1 MSVTTL
7 ELTDT
12 STNELLTN
20 KNPPISTPDD
30 SEDETVGNNVIRR
43 RNRLSKL
50 KKVIQCYIKQL
61 KFVFQSVIPDL
72 KSFQKWKI
80 IILILYAT
88 FSVIFTIVDV
98 NSFTKKDRSL
108 LKWINDRTDRVAL
121 WRRCLLCLSGVSAF
135 TNVLNVVLVIHGK
148 MSAYFW
154 GILGAILYGPFAFA
168 YGYAGDAQL
177 FVLFFLPMQFV
188 GIYTW
193 SQELDTQ
200 ATTRVKSLKLTGWLF
215 VLLSS
220 SLVILLFYYEIPW
233 FAKLLTGKYFFEK
246 IPILHKL
253 DAATNGLSVIAQ
265 ILMIACYWE
274 QYIIWT
280 VVNLML
286 IVMYSGLYEK
296 NLDINLLLVWIMLTI
311 NSSCG
316 LYTWFN
322 RWKNSRH
329 SSSTI
334 NIKA

>member
-20 KNPPISTPDD
+20 KNPPISTSDD
-30 SEDETVGNNVIRR
+30 SEDETVGNHTIRR

-50 KKVIQCYIKQL
+50 KEFIQCYIKQL
-61 KFVFQSVIPDL
+61 KFVFQSIIPDL
-72 KSFQKWKI
+72 QSFQRWKI
-80 IILILYAT
+80 IVLILYAT
-88 FSVIFTIVDV
+88 FSVTFTIVDV
-98 NSFTKKDRSL
+98 NSFTSEEKRSL
-108 LKWINDRTDRVAL
+108 FKWVNDRTDRVAL
-121 WRRCLLCLSGVSAF
+121 WRRCLLCLSGASAF

-168 YGYAGDAQL
+168 YNYAGDAQL

-188 GIYTW
+188 GIYIW
-193 SQELDTQ
+193 SKELDTQ

-220 SLVILLFYYEIPW
+220 SLVILFFYYEIPW
-233 FAKLLTGKYFFEK
+233 FARLFTEKYFFEK
-246 IPILHKL
+246 EPLPHIL

-265 ILMIACYWE
+265 ILMVACYWE

-286 IVMYSGLYEK
+286 IFMYSGK
-296 NLDINLLLVWIMLTI
+296 
-311 NSSCG
+311 
-316 LYTWFN
+316 
-322 RWKNSRH
+322 
-329 SSSTI
+329 
-334 NIKA
+334 

>member
-20 KNPPISTPDD
+20 KNPPISTSDD
-30 SEDETVGNNVIRR
+30 SEDETVGNHIIRR

-50 KKVIQCYIKQL
+50 KEFIQRYIKQL

-193 SQELDTQ
+193 SKELDTQ

-233 FAKLLTGKYFFEK
+233 FAKLLTGKYFFEN
-246 IPILHKL
+246 IPVLHKL

-265 ILMIACYWE
+265 VLMIACYWE

-286 IVMYSGLYEK
+286 IVMYSGK
-296 NLDINLLLVWIMLTI
+296 
-311 NSSCG
+311 
-316 LYTWFN
+316 
-322 RWKNSRH
+322 
-329 SSSTI
+329 
-334 NIKA
+334 

>member
-20 KNPPISTPDD
+20 KNPPISTSDD
-30 SEDETVGNNVIRR
+30 SEDETVGNNIIRR

-50 KKVIQCYIKQL
+50 KKVIQCYVKQL

-193 SQELDTQ
+193 SKELDTQ
-200 ATTRVKSLKLTGWLF
+200 ATTRVKSLKLTGWIF

-286 IVMYSGLYEK
+286 IVMYSGK
-296 NLDINLLLVWIMLTI
+296 
-311 NSSCG
+311 
-316 LYTWFN
+316 
-322 RWKNSRH
+322 
-329 SSSTI
+329 
-334 NIKA
+334 

>member
-20 KNPPISTPDD
+20 KNPPISTSDD
-30 SEDETVGNNVIRR
+30 SEDETVGNNIIRR

-72 KSFQKWKI
+72 KSFQRWKI

-98 NSFTKKDRSL
+98 NSFKSDEKRSL
-108 LKWINDRTDRVAL
+108 FRWVNDAAAGKEL

-168 YGYAGDAQL
+168 YDYAGDAQL

-193 SQELDTQ
+193 SKELDTQ
-200 ATTRVKSLKLTGWLF
+200 ATTRVKSLKFTGWLF

-220 SLVILLFYYEIPW
+220 SLIILLFYYEIPW
-233 FAKLLTGKYFFEK
+233 FSKLLTGSYYFEDK
-246 IPILHKL
+246 PLPHKL

-265 ILMIACYWE
+265 ILMVACYWE

-286 IVMYSGLYEK
+286 IFMYSGK
-296 NLDINLLLVWIMLTI
+296 
-311 NSSCG
+311 
-316 LYTWFN
+316 
-322 RWKNSRH
+322 
-329 SSSTI
+329 
-334 NIKA
+334 